1 MQLKS
6 IFLHYITVL
15 ILTTIILPKGYGQNL
30 DNPFSDSLSYSLGV
44 LVATNLQSQG
54 FEDIIPEDFSAALR
68 DVFQGKNIQINLEEA
83 NMILQKHMTKQ
94 ADAQKDKAIAEGKA
108 FLKANSQRKGVVTL
122 PSGLQY
128 EIIKEGKGPKPSAN
142 DKVKTHYHG
151 TLIDGTVFDSSVNRG
166 EPATFPVN
174 GVIKGWIEALQLM
187 PVGSKWKLYIP
198 YDLAYG
204 ERGAGAMIKPYS
216 TLIFEVELLEIVK

>member
-1 MQLKS
+1 MNFKTS
-6 IFLHYITVL
+6 FFITLAFGML
-15 ILTTIILPKGYGQNL
+15 ITLFHATAQKQTE
-30 DNPFSDSLSYSLGV
+30 SMDSLSYSVGI
-44 LVATNLQSQG
+44 LVATNLKSQG
-54 FEDIIPEDFSAALR
+54 IEDINAQDLSLGIS
-68 DVFQGKNIQINLEEA
+68 DVINGKNPRINMEDA
-83 NMILQKHMTKQ
+83 NRILQDYMTRQQDKMKQ
-94 ADAQKDKAIAEGKA
+94 EASKVGAEFLAQNAK
-108 FLKANSQRKGVVTL
+108 RKGVVVL

-128 EIIKEGKGPKPSAN
+128 EIMKEGTGEKPKAT

-174 GVIKGWIEALQLM
+174 GVIKGWVEALQLM
-187 PVGSKWKLYIP
+187 PVGSKWKLFVP